1 LNRTAADYIKNL
13 TKNRLMAEILCHSML
28 NQTTAK
34 QKNLM
39 GDCFT
44 ELCSR

>member
-1 LNRTAADYIKNL
+1 
-13 TKNRLMAEILCHSML
+13 ML